1 MTHKVP
7 FKSIHRK
14 RQKIIN
20 LLQKVDFNE
29 KKKNYE
35 LKQF

>member
-35 LKQF
+35 LK